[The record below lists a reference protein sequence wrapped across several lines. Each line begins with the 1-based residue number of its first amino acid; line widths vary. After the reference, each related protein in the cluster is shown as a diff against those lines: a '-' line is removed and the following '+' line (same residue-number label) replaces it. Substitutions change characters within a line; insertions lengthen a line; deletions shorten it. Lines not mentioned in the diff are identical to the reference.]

1 MIYRDAGIT
10 LNDSKKTMVESRL
23 SRRVRELDVNGYSEY
38 LKIIDKDSD
47 EREHFVNSLTTNL
60 TEFFREVP
68 HFDYLKQTVFP
79 EIRQKNRSKKIRV
92 WSAAS
97 STGEEIYSLGMSLGE
112 AFGESFEW
120 DFKILGTD
128 VDSNVLKTA
137 EGAVYK
143 KRSVEKIPPH
153 MLKKYFQRGQG
164 GNVGSYRIKEC
175 LRENTK
181 FRQFN
186 LIKDQFNTSITF
198 DYIFLRNVLI
208 YFDDAM
214 IEIAIKKMSKHLKV
228 GGYLFIGH
236 SESLN
241 SITHDLKMIRSSI
254 YKKV

>member
-23 SRRVRELDVNGYSEY
+23 SRRVRELDVSGYNEY
-38 LKIIDKDSD
+38 LKIIENDSE
-47 EREHFVNSLTTNL
+47 EREHFINSLTTNL

-79 EIRQKNRSKKIRV
+79 EIRQHNKSKKIRV

-112 AFGESFEW
+112 AFGDGFDW
-120 DFKILGTD
+120 DYKILGTD

-137 EGAVYK
+137 TNAVYK

-153 MLKKYFQRGQG
+153 MLQKYFQRGQG
-164 GNVGSYRIKEC
+164 SNAGNYRIKKC
-175 LRENTK
+175 LRESAK

-186 LIKDQFNTSITF
+186 LIKDHFDTPIKF

-214 IEIAIKKMSKHLKV
+214 IEIAINKMSKHLKN

-241 SITHDLKMIRSSI
+241 SINHDLKMIRSSI